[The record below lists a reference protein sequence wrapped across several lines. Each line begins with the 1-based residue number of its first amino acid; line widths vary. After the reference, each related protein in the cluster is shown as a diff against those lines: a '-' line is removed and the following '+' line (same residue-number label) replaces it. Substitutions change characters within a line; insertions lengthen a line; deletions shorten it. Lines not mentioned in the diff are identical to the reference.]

1 MRSLH
6 PKVYLLSVLLVP
18 GIINAQAI
26 SNIKNNKKEI
36 VMNTTQQNKEVVR
49 QLFEEGLNKRNYELA
64 KVLVSDEFTGLQG
77 KKGGAAFIDPV
88 LPLIKSFPD
97 IQWHIVELIAEGDKV
112 VLRWKWQG
120 TQRAPFLALPA
131 SGKAITNEGQGVLE
145 LKNGKVIN
153 AQVLTDRL
161 GFLQSLEVL
170 PTDVNVLYNKKA
182 HNGQVNFID
191 KFVVPAAAIKEFK
204 ERVAIN
210 RSFIEK
216 LPGFIEDAAYEYTD
230 NEGNL
235 MYVTVA
241 LWQSSEALNNA
252 KEAVQAEYKKQGF
265 DAPAMFKRLNI
276 TMDRGI
282 YTQQQ
287 N

>member
-1 MRSLH
+1 MA
-6 PKVYLLSVLLVP
+6 P
-18 GIINAQAI
+18 GIMNAQ
-26 SNIKNNKKEI
+26 STTNNIKNNKKEI

-49 QLFEEGLNKRNYELA
+49 QLFEQGLNKRNLDLV
-64 KVLVSDEFTGLQG
+64 KGLVSDEFTGLQG
-77 KKGGAAFIDPV
+77 KKGGTAFLEPV

-97 IQWHIVELIAEGDKV
+97 IQWNVVELIGESDKV
-112 VLRWKWQG
+112 VLHWKWQG
-120 TQRAPFLALPA
+120 TQSAPFLTLPA
-131 SGKAITNEGQGVLE
+131 SGKTITNEGIGVITFKE
-145 LKNGKVIN
+145 GKVIN

-191 KFVVPAAAIKEFK
+191 KFFVPAAAIKEFQ
-204 ERVAIN
+204 ERMHIN
-210 RSFIEK
+210 RSFIK
-216 LPGFIEDAAYEYTD
+216 TLPGFIEDAAYEYTD

-235 MYVTVA
+235 ICVTVA
-241 LWQSSEALNNA
+241 LWQNSEALNNA

-282 YTQQQ
+282 YTQMQR
-287 N
+287 